1 MICGGEELTYVD
13 KTQVNFNWRFSLL
26 FVTDKR
32 KYSPGAVFI
41 FLLIV

>member
-1 MICGGEELTYVD
+1 MICGGEELTYD
-13 KTQVNFNWRFSLL
+13 GKTQFNFYWRFSLL
-26 FVTDKR
+26 FVTDQR